1 MKPQSSTTL
10 IGDLQERIHQCLGEY
25 VSAAPLAILDFPDI
39 KNVGDSA
46 IWVGEVAYLRD
57 RHRKRPAYV
66 CTLRDFSQRAVE
78 AAVGSGPIF
87 IHGGGNFGDV
97 WPGHQAFRE
106 RVLQLWPDRR
116 IIQFPQS
123 LHFSSESG
131 ADETARL
138 IGRHK
143 DFVLLCRDEESKHFA
158 EKRFDCAVRLCP
170 DMAFCIG
177 PIRAPAEPEIPVLA
191 MLREDRE
198 QVGRDLSAYR
208 DIPTQDWITESASEV
223 SKAKRIGMLK
233 ALPSLNRNAVRFGK
247 YDAAANQRLAR
258 GVRQLAR
265 ARVIVTDRLH
275 VHIISLLMGKPH
287 AVLDNSYGKI
297 ARFMA
302 AFSGNNDLSYRATS
316 LEDAFEWAKARAQLG
331 NRALD

>member
-1 MKPQSSTTL
+1 MKPQSSTAL
-10 IGDLQERIHQCLGEY
+10 ISDLKDRIHQCLGDY
-25 VSAAPLAILDFPDI
+25 ISDAPLAILDFPDI

-46 IWVGEVAYLRD
+46 IWVGEIAYLRD
-57 RHRKRPAYV
+57 RHGKRPAYV
-66 CTLRDFSQRAVE
+66 STLRDLSPRAAE

-97 WPGHQAFRE
+97 WPGHQRFRE

-123 LHFSSESG
+123 LHFSSDAG
-131 ADETARL
+131 ADESARL
-138 IGRHK
+138 IARHK

-158 EKRFDCAVRLCP
+158 EKRFDCLVKICP

-177 PIRAPAEPEIPVLA
+177 SIQSPAEPTIPVLA
-191 MLREDRE
+191 MLREDKEKVDR
-198 QVGRDLSAYR
+198 GGTGLGG
-208 DIPTQDWITESASEV
+208 IPVEDWITESTAEV
-223 SKAKRIGMLK
+223 RRAKAAGIVK
-233 ALPSLNRNAVRFGK
+233 ALPSLNWNAMRFGK
-247 YDAAANQRLAR
+247 YDAAANNRVAR

-265 ARVIVTDRLH
+265 ARVVVTDRLH

-302 AFSGNNDLSYRATS
+302 AFTGNNNDLTYRATS
-316 LEDAFEWAKARAQLG
+316 LDDALEWARARAQ
-331 NRALD
+331 AA

>member
-1 MKPQSSTTL
+1 VKPQSSTAL
-10 IGDLQERIHQCLGEY
+10 ISDLQDRIHQCLGEY
-25 VSAAPLAILDFPDI
+25 ISDAPLAVLDFPDI

-46 IWVGEVAYLRD
+46 IWVGEIAYLRD
-57 RHRKRPAYV
+57 RYRKRPDYV
-66 CTLRDFSQRAVE
+66 CTLRDFSQPAVE

-97 WPGHQAFRE
+97 WPGHQQFRE
-106 RVLQLWPDRR
+106 RVLKLWPDRR

-123 LHFSSESG
+123 IHFSTEAK

-138 IGRHK
+138 IERHK

-158 EKRFDCAVRLCP
+158 EKRFNCLVKICP

-177 PIRAPAEPEIPVLA
+177 AIRPPSEPDIPVLA

-198 QVGRDLSAYR
+198 QVGRDLSGYR
-208 DIPTQDWITESASEV
+208 DLPVEDWITESAAEV
-223 SKAKRIGMLK
+223 RKARHSAMIK
-233 ALPSLNRNAVRFGK
+233 ALPSLNWNTIRFAK
-247 YDAAANQRLAR
+247 YDTAANHRLTR

-265 ARVIVTDRLH
+265 ARVVVTDRLH

-302 AFSGNNDLSYRATS
+302 AFSGNTDLAYRATS
-316 LEDAFEWAKARAQLG
+316 LEDALEWARTRAQT
-331 NRALD
+331 A

>member
-1 MKPQSSTTL
+1 L
-10 IGDLQERIHQCLGEY
+10 ISDLQGRIHACLGEY
-25 VSAAPLAILDFPDI
+25 ISDAPLAILDFPDI

-46 IWVGEVAYLRD
+46 IWVGEIAYLRD
-57 RHRKRPAYV
+57 RYAKRPAYM
-66 CTLRDFSQRAVE
+66 CTLRDFSQRATE

-97 WPGHQAFRE
+97 WPGHQKFRE

-123 LHFSSESG
+123 IHFSSEAR

-143 DFVLLCRDEESKHFA
+143 EFVLLCRDEESKHFA
-158 EKRFDCAVRLCP
+158 EKRFDCVVKLCP

-177 PIRAPAEPEIPVLA
+177 DIRPPVEPEFPVLA
-191 MLREDRE
+191 MLRVDKE
-198 QVGRDLSAYR
+198 QVERDLSGYE
-208 DIPTQDWITESASEV
+208 DIPVEDWITEAAAEV
-223 SKAKRIGMLK
+223 RKARALGMLQ
-233 ALPSLNRNAVRFGK
+233 ALPSLNWNAIRFAK
-247 YDAAANQRLAR
+247 YDAAANNRLAR

-265 ARVIVTDRLH
+265 ARVVVTDRLH

-316 LEDAFEWAKARAQLG
+316 LADAFEWARARAET
-331 NRALD
+331 A

>member
-1 MKPQSSTTL
+1 LKPQSSAAL
-10 IGDLQERIHQCLGEY
+10 ISDLKDRIHHCLGA
-25 VSAAPLAILDFPDI
+25 SISDAPLAILDFPDI

-46 IWVGEVAYLRD
+46 IWVGEIAYLRD
-57 RHRKRPAYV
+57 RYGKRPAYV
-66 CTLRDFSQRAVE
+66 STLRDFSPRAVE

-97 WPGHQAFRE
+97 WPGHQEFRE
-106 RVLQLWPDRR
+106 QVLRRWPDRR

-123 LHFSSESG
+123 IHFSSEAR
-131 ADETARL
+131 ADEVARL

-143 DFVLLCRDEESKHFA
+143 DFMLLCRDEESKHFA
-158 EKRFDCAVRLCP
+158 EKRFDCVVKICP

-177 PIRAPAEPEIPVLA
+177 AIGSPADPQIPVLA

-208 DIPTQDWITESASEV
+208 DIPVEDWITESAAEV
-223 SKAKRIGMLK
+223 RKAKNLGMVK
-233 ALPSLNRNAVRFGK
+233 ALPSLNWNAMRFGK
-247 YDAAANQRLAR
+247 YDAAANNRLAR

-265 ARVIVTDRLH
+265 ARVVVTDRLH

-316 LEDAFEWAKARAQLG
+316 LDDAIEWAKARA
-331 NRALD
+331 

>member
-1 MKPQSSTTL
+1 MKPQSSSTL
-10 IGDLQERIHQCLGEY
+10 ISDLQGRIHACLGEY
-25 VSAAPLAILDFPDI
+25 ISDAPLAILDFPDI

-46 IWVGEVAYLRD
+46 IWVGEIAYLRD
-57 RHRKRPAYV
+57 RYAKRPAYM
-66 CTLRDFSQRAVE
+66 CTLRDFSQRATE

-97 WPGHQAFRE
+97 WPGHQKFRE

-123 LHFSSESG
+123 IHFSSEAR

-143 DFVLLCRDEESKHFA
+143 EFVLLCRDEESKHFA
-158 EKRFDCAVRLCP
+158 EKRFDCVVKLCP

-177 PIRAPAEPEIPVLA
+177 DIRPPVEPEFPVLA
-191 MLREDRE
+191 MLRVDKE
-198 QVGRDLSAYR
+198 QVERDLSGYE
-208 DIPTQDWITESASEV
+208 DIPVEDWITEAAAEV
-223 SKAKRIGMLK
+223 RKARALGMLQ
-233 ALPSLNRNAVRFGK
+233 ALPSLNWNAIRFAK
-247 YDAAANQRLAR
+247 YDAAANNRLAR

-265 ARVIVTDRLH
+265 ARVVVTDRLH

-316 LEDAFEWAKARAQLG
+316 LADAFEWARARAET
-331 NRALD
+331 A

>member
-1 MKPQSSTTL
+1 VKPQSNIAL
-10 IGDLQERIHQCLGEY
+10 IGDLKDRIHQCLGAY
-25 VSAAPLAILDFPDI
+25 ISDAPLAILDFPDI

-46 IWVGEVAYLRD
+46 IWVGEIAYLRD
-57 RHRKRPAYV
+57 RFAKRPAYV
-66 CTLRDFSQRAVE
+66 STLRDLKPRAAE
-78 AAVGSGPIF
+78 EAVGSGPIF

-97 WPGHQAFRE
+97 WPGHQLFRE
-106 RVLQLWPDRR
+106 KVLQLWPNRR

-123 LHFSSESG
+123 LHFSSEAR
-131 ADETARL
+131 ADEAARL

-143 DFVLLCRDEESKHFA
+143 DFVLLCRDEESKLFA
-158 EKRFDCAVRLCP
+158 EKRFDCVVKLCP

-177 PIRAPAEPEIPVLA
+177 AIKAPSEPQIPILA
-191 MLREDRE
+191 MLREDKE
-198 QVGRDLSAYR
+198 KVDRDRSAYG
-208 DIPTQDWITESASEV
+208 DIPVEDWITESKNEV
-223 SKAKRIGMLK
+223 RLAKTMGMLQ
-233 ALPSLNRNAVRFGK
+233 AMPSLNWNAMRFGK
-247 YDAAANQRLAR
+247 YDAAANNRLAR

-265 ARVIVTDRLH
+265 ARVVVTDRLH

-316 LEDAFEWAKARAQLG
+316 VEDAFEWARARAQ
-331 NRALD
+331 AA